1 METFSLSALVVFLA
15 EIGDKTQLLSLMLA
29 LQFRAPW
36 LISLAILLATLLN
49 HAVAAWFG
57 SWVVAWISPD
67 ILQYLIAASFFTVA
81 AWTLIP
87 DKLDDSDGPMNGY
100 GVFLTTLA
108 LFFVAEMGDKTQVA
122 TVLLAAEFSAT
133 AYSAMIMVIGG
144 TTLGMMLA
152 NIPVVFFGEKLAERL
167 PLQWIR
173 RGAALLFAV
182 LGVMALVYQS

>member
-29 LQFRAPW
+29 LRFRAPW

-49 HAVAAWFG
+49 HAVAVWFG

-67 ILQYLIAASFFTVA
+67 ILQYLIAASFFAVA
-81 AWTLIP
+81 VWTLIP
-87 DKLDDSDGPMNGY
+87 DKLSDNDGATTGY

-122 TVLLAAEFSAT
+122 TVLLAAECSAT
-133 AYSAMIMVIGG
+133 IMVIAG
-144 TTLGMMLA
+144 TTLGMLLA
-152 NIPVVFFGEKLAERL
+152 NIPVVFFGENLAKRL

-173 RGAALLFAV
+173 RGAALLFAG
-182 LGVMALVYQS
+182 LGVMALVNPS